1 VASSENSERSP
12 RLSRRGA
19 LRAFGLGTAGAVVGP
34 SVLADQVAAA
44 AAAHGGGGAVPNHFG
59 RLFPGL
65 PAFAKPSRSLRE
77 ALLELGRPGGLLDA
91 GDDLSAGPVRLITDP
106 ALSRTN
112 PNNPTQ
118 TAGTTFLGQ
127 FIDHDVTFD
136 ASSRLGVRT
145 DPAATRNFR
154 SPALDL
160 DSLYGAG
167 HVAQQELY
175 DAADPI
181 KLRIENSGSFEDV
194 PRRADGAAILAD
206 PRNDEHVI
214 IAGLQAAFIRFHNAC
229 VDRVRESGNDAP
241 GVVFEQ
247 ARRLVTWHYQWIV
260 VHEFLPQ
267 ICGHARVRAA
277 LRHRRLFRPRL
288 GQAQMPVE
296 FQAAAYR
303 MGHSMV
309 RPSYRANLAGDAGR
323 PFFGFIFDRSQDGVA
338 DAADLRGGQRAPRR
352 FVGWQ
357 TFFDFGDGQVKPN
370 KLIDTRLSTPL
381 FHLPLGAIASHDH
394 PTALPQR
401 TLLRHLTWSLPSGQ
415 AIARHIGE
423 DALSRHD
430 LDELAPLGHRLDRST
445 PLWYYV
451 LKEAELVEDGLRLG
465 PVGGRI
471 VAEVLI
477 GLMQADRASFLCT
490 QPRWRP
496 TLESTA
502 PGDFRV
508 TDLLRIAGVD
518 PASRG
523 Q

>member
-19 LRAFGLGTAGAVVGP
+19 LRAFGIGTAGAVVGP

-44 AAAHGGGGAVPNHFG
+44 AHTGGHAAVPNHFG
-59 RLFPGL
+59 RLFPTL
-65 PAFAKPSRSLRE
+65 PPFARSSPSLRA
-77 ALLELGRPGGLLDA
+77 ALLELGRPAGLLDA

-106 ALSRTN
+106 ALSRHN
-112 PNNPTQ
+112 PNNPTH

-136 ASSRLGVRT
+136 ASSRLGVRASPT
-145 DPAATRNFR
+145 ATRNFR

-167 HVAQQELY
+167 YVAQQELY
-175 DAADPI
+175 DATDPI
-181 KLRIENSGSFEDV
+181 KLRIESGGLFEDV

-206 PRNDEHVI
+206 PRNDEHII
-214 IAGLQAAFIRFHNAC
+214 IAGLHAAFIRLHNAC
-229 VDRVRESGNDAP
+229 VDRVRASGTHVPSVA
-241 GVVFEQ
+241 FAQ

-277 LRHRRLFRPRL
+277 LRHRRLFRPRR
-288 GQAQMPVE
+288 GQAQIPVE

-309 RPSYRANLAGDAGR
+309 RPSYRVNLAGDAGQ
-323 PFFGFIFDRSQDGVA
+323 PFFGFIFDRSQDGVP

-394 PTALPQR
+394 PTALAQR

-415 AIARHIGE
+415 AIAREIGE
-423 DALSRHD
+423 DPLTRQD
-430 LDELAPLGHRLDRST
+430 LRELAPLGHRLDRST

-451 LKEAELVEDGLRLG
+451 LREAELVEDGLRLG
-465 PVGGRI
+465 PVGGSI

-477 GLMQADRASFLCT
+477 GLMQTDPASWLCT
-490 QPRWRP
+490 HPRWRP
-496 TLESTA
+496 TLESSSA
-502 PGDFRV
+502 GDFRM
-508 TDLLRIAGVD
+508 TDLLTLAGVD
-518 PASRG
+518 PATRG

>member
-19 LRAFGLGTAGAVVGP
+19 LKAFGLGTAGAVVGP
-34 SVLADQVAAA
+34 SLLVDQVAAA
-44 AAAHGGGGAVPNHFG
+44 APVGQAAVANPFG
-59 RLFPGL
+59 RLFPTL
-65 PAFAKPSRSLRE
+65 PPFAKAGPGLRA
-77 ALLELGRPGGLLDA
+77 ALLEMGRPGGLMDA
-91 GDDLSAGPVRLITDP
+91 ADDLSAGPVRLITDP
-106 ALSRTN
+106 ALSLNN
-112 PNNPTQ
+112 PNNPTH

-145 DPAATRNFR
+145 SPAATHNFR

-160 DSLYGAG
+160 DSVYGAG
-167 HVAQQELY
+167 YVAQQELY
-175 DAADPI
+175 DAADHI
-181 KLRIENSGSFEDV
+181 KLRIENGGLFEDV
-194 PRRADGAAILAD
+194 PRRADGTAIVGD

-214 IAGLQAAFIRFHNAC
+214 IAGLHAAFIRFHNAC
-229 VDRVRESGNDAP
+229 VDRVRASGPAAP
-241 GVVFEQ
+241 GDVFEH

-260 VHEFLPQ
+260 VREFLPQ
-267 ICGHARVRAA
+267 ICGQDRVRAA
-277 LRHRRLFRPRL
+277 LRHRRLFRPRR
-288 GQAQMPVE
+288 GQAQIPVE
-296 FQAAAYR
+296 FQAAVYR

-309 RPSYRANLAGDAGR
+309 RPSYRANLAGDAGQ
-323 PFFGFIFDRSQDGVA
+323 PFFGFIFDRSQDGVP
-338 DAADLRGGQRAPRR
+338 DAADLRGGQRASRR

-370 KLIDTRLSTPL
+370 KRLDTKLSTPL
-381 FHLPLGAIASHDH
+381 FNLPLGAIASHDQ

-430 LDELAPLGHRLDRST
+430 LAELAPLGHRLDRST

-451 LKEAELVEDGLRLG
+451 LREAELVEDGLRLG

-477 GLMQADRASFLCT
+477 GLMQTDPASWLCT
-490 QPRWRP
+490 NRSWTP
-496 TLESTA
+496 TLESGT
-502 PGDFRV
+502 PGDFRM
-508 TDLLRIAGVD
+508 TDLLTLAGVD

>member
-1 VASSENSERSP
+1 
-12 RLSRRGA
+12 
-19 LRAFGLGTAGAVVGP
+19 
-34 SVLADQVAAA
+34 
-44 AAAHGGGGAVPNHFG
+44 
-59 RLFPGL
+59 
-65 PAFAKPSRSLRE
+65 
-77 ALLELGRPGGLLDA
+77 
-91 GDDLSAGPVRLITDP
+91 VRLITDP
-106 ALSRTN
+106 VLSRNN
-112 PNNPTQ
+112 PNNPAQ

-160 DSLYGAG
+160 DSVYGAG
-167 HVAQQELY
+167 YVAQQELY

-181 KLRIENSGSFEDV
+181 KLRIESGGLFEDV

-206 PRNDEHVI
+206 PRNDEHII
-214 IAGLQAAFIRFHNAC
+214 IAGLHAAFIRFHNAC
-229 VDRVRESGNDAP
+229 VDLVRASGTDAP
-241 GVVFEQ
+241 SVVFAR
-247 ARRLVTWHYQWIV
+247 ARRLVTWHYHWIV
-260 VHEFLPQ
+260 VHEFLPE

-277 LRHRRLFRPRL
+277 LRHRRLFHPRR
-288 GQAQMPVE
+288 GQAQIPVE
-296 FQAAAYR
+296 FQSAAYR
-303 MGHSMV
+303 MGHSLV
-309 RPSYRANLAGDAGR
+309 RPSYRANLAGDSGQ

-338 DAADLRGGQRAPRR
+338 DAADLRGGRRAPRR

-370 KLIDTRLSTPL
+370 KRIDTKLSTPL
-381 FHLPLGAIASHDH
+381 FHLPLGAIASHDQ

-415 AIARHIGE
+415 AIARQIGE
-423 DALSRHD
+423 DVLSRDD
-430 LDELAPLGHRLDRST
+430 LAELAPLGHRLDRST
-445 PLWYYV
+445 PLWYYI

-471 VAEVLI
+471 VAEVLV
-477 GLMQADRASFLCT
+477 GLMQTDPASWLCT
-490 QPRWRP
+490 DPGWTP
-496 TLESTA
+496 TLESDA
-502 PGDFRV
+502 SGDFRM
-508 TDLLRIAGVD
+508 TDLLTLAGVD